1 VAFPAKTAAF
11 LSGER
16 APKQTLLGR
25 YSPRAMCQAAP
36 LLRQMQADDQDARRE
51 RGVKDW
57 RVELARR
64 RAPRQAL
71 GTSKVVL
78 LGTAGGSNPK
88 ATRSGYSNAVVVN
101 GHGYM
106 VDCGEGANT
115 QLWRAGLDVNRSPA
129 RADRANVAAVFLTHL
144 HSDHVIDFPNL
155 FLGGWPNRPIDVYG
169 PAPAGLPLPIY
180 PPGRPMPPLVNP
192 EDPTPGTRA
201 MADHLMNA
209 FSYNINLR
217 ITDESRSNIAEL
229 INVHELGIA
238 RDGYRPDIDL
248 GVVASGASPATAAPD
263 MEPIVVY
270 PEDDNGVR
278 VTAVLVQH
286 APAFPAFAYRFDTPT
301 GSVVFSG
308 DTGPCENVVRLA
320 RGADILVHEV
330 IDLEWM
336 KELLHRL
343 PNGEAVINHL
353 GRAHSAPDQVGDI
366 ASRAG
371 VRTLVLSH
379 LVPGDG
385 EVSEDEW
392 EAKVRPHFSGEIV
405 CGVDLDEFELCD

>member
-1 VAFPAKTAAF
+1 
-11 LSGER
+11 
-16 APKQTLLGR
+16 
-25 YSPRAMCQAAP
+25 MCQAAP
-36 LLRQMQADDQDARRE
+36 LLRQMQADDQDAARHV
-51 RGVKDW
+51 GVKDW
-57 RVELARR
+57 RAELARR

-180 PPGRPMPPLVNP
+180 PPDRPMPPLVNP
-192 EDPTPGTRA
+192 EDPTPGTQA
-201 MADHLMNA
+201 MTDLLMNA

-320 RGADILVHEV
+320 RGANILVHEV

-336 KELLHRL
+336 KELLRRL

-353 GRAHSAPDQVGDI
+353 GRAHSTPDQVGDI

-392 EAKVRPHFSGEIV
+392 EAKVRPHFSGDLV
-405 CGVDLDEFELCD
+405 CGVDLDEFELSS